1 MKYQHGHSWP
11 WFGVMKAT
19 FLLYIIFTWKPAK
32 RNRFIHKLLIWDR
45 YIYWW
50 IRIYILMWSR
60 ERSSC
65 HIRYT
70 INDHSSIKYC
80 HSLPY
85 RLLSCLQVETILRLL
100 HCLSCS
106 CQYCHAWEPTATAS
120 GGGGADSQTVLS
132 QIQFCVRW
140 KSVDRF
146 PRAAAQWSFWQW
158 GSPTFLV
165 LNCSY
170 KIVQCTVVARK
181 VVLVNSLKV
190 LSHVNIM
197 LDASLLKW
205 SSSYVDTRS
214 R

>member
-70 INDHSSIKYC
+70 INDQSSIKYC
-80 HSLPY
+80 HSLQSTVMSSSGNYIKIVALPVMQ
-85 RLLSCLQVETILRLL
+85 LSILSCMR
-100 HCLSCS
+100 
-106 CQYCHAWEPTATAS
+106 ATATAS
-120 GGGGADSQTVLS
+120 GGGGADSQTVLT

-170 KIVQCTVVARK
+170 KIVQCTAVARK
-181 VVLVNSLKV
+181 VVLVISL
-190 LSHVNIM
+190 S
-197 LDASLLKW
+197 AESCQY
-205 SSSYVDTRS
+205 YVWCFTFEMIIFLCWH
-214 R
+214 